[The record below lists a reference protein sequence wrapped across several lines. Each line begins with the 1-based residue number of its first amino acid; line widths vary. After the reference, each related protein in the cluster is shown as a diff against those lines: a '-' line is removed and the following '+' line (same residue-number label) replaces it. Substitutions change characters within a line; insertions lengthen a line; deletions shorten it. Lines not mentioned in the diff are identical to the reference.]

1 MRCAFA
7 AAVIGGDAAGNPL
20 ECGPAIVRIVEGP
33 RSDESV
39 SGFERRA
46 RTGAATLRMR
56 QLLRVGHVHACFE
69 RVARVACATAA
80 IRRQPRRD
88 LVQDGDRL
96 IGKRCAGAHARIARV
111 RRRRSGR
118 VGLGTGRHVQTFDQI
133 LQPRGRAQPVRRR
146 TAGIAILRWVG
157 EHGWSEGV
165 PANRNGCYVVGRSSG
180 PVKRRRRDEP
190 HRLPRC
196 RVDPRWS
203 ERPRPVPRNR
213 DARRASSHGPRNR
226 QACGR
231 DRAMLTARGTS
242 AT

>member
-7 AAVIGGDAAGNPL
+7 AAVIEGDAAGNPL
-20 ECGPAIVRIVEGP
+20 ECGPAIVGIVEGP

-39 SGFERRA
+39 SGFERHA

-111 RRRRSGR
+111 RRRSSGRSGR
-118 VGLGTGRHVQTFDQI
+118 VGLGTGRH
-133 LQPRGRAQPVRRR
+133 L
-146 TAGIAILRWVG
+146 
-157 EHGWSEGV
+157 
-165 PANRNGCYVVGRSSG
+165 
-180 PVKRRRRDEP
+180 
-190 HRLPRC
+190 
-196 RVDPRWS
+196 
-203 ERPRPVPRNR
+203 
-213 DARRASSHGPRNR
+213 
-226 QACGR
+226 
-231 DRAMLTARGTS
+231 
-242 AT
+242 